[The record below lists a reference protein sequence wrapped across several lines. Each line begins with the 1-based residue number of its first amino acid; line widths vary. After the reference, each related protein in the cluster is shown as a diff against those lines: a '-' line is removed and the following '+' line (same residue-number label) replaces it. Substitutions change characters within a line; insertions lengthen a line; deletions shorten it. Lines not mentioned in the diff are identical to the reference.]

1 MFRMDEMFADRK
13 EKRKFNP
20 LFLIGIAVGV
30 AVLGA
35 AFYFLSQRPSIEDQT
50 KQLLDTAAKPGS
62 PEFAE
67 LNKEIIIATN
77 DNETIESPT
86 GLGTISMFIKGQ
98 IHNKGTHDISVLEV
112 NVSVVD
118 RQKQV
123 VKERRLLFVPGQQP
137 ILKAGET
144 VPVSL
149 TLDGFSPKAER
160 ALIYWRVTAI
170 KAAS

>member
-1 MFRMDEMFADRK
+1 MLNMDEMFAAKKK
-13 EKRKFNP
+13 ERRFNP
-20 LFLIGIAVGV
+20 IFLIGVLVGLL
-30 AVLGA
+30 VLGV
-35 AFYFLSQRPSIEDQT
+35 AFYFLSQKPSIEDQT
-50 KQLLDTAAKPGS
+50 SQLLETAAKPGS

-67 LNKEIIIATN
+67 LNKDIIITTN

-86 GLGTISMFIKGQ
+86 GLGTISMFIKGT
-98 IHNKGTHDISVLEV
+98 IRNKGTHDISILEV

-123 VKERRLLFVPGQQP
+123 VKERRLLFVPQQQP

-144 VPVSL
+144 VPVSI

>member
-1 MFRMDEMFADRK
+1 MDEMFANEK

-20 LFLIGIAVGV
+20 VFLVGILIGVLALGV
-30 AVLGA
+30 
-35 AFYFLSQRPSIEDQT
+35 AFYFLAQKPSIEDQT
-50 KQLLDTAAKPGS
+50 QQLLDTAYKPGS

-67 LNKEIIIATN
+67 LNKDIIIATN
-77 DNETIESPT
+77 DDETIESPT

-98 IHNKGTHDISVLEV
+98 IRNKGTHDISVLEV

-123 VKERRLLFVPGQQP
+123 VKERRLLFIPGQQP

>member
-1 MFRMDEMFADRK
+1 MNEMFANEK

-20 LFLIGIAVGV
+20 VFMVGILIGVLALGV
-30 AVLGA
+30 V
-35 AFYFLSQRPSIEDQT
+35 FYFLAQKPSIEDQT
-50 KQLLDTAAKPGS
+50 QQLLDTAYKPGS

-67 LNKEIIIATN
+67 LNKDIIIATN
-77 DNETIESPT
+77 DDETIESPT

-98 IHNKGTHDISVLEV
+98 IRNKGTHDISVLEV

-123 VKERRLLFVPGQQP
+123 VKERRLLFIPGQQP

>member
-1 MFRMDEMFADRK
+1 MDEMFAS
-13 EKRKFNP
+13 EKRTRRFNP
-20 LFLIGIAVGV
+20 IFLGGISIGLV
-30 AVLGA
+30 VLA
-35 AFYFLSQRPSIEDQT
+35 LAFYFLSRTPSIDDQT
-50 KQLLDTAAKPGS
+50 NQLIETAYKPGS

-67 LNKEIIIATN
+67 LNKDIIIATN

-98 IHNKGTHDISVLEV
+98 IRNKGTHDISVLEV

-123 VKERRLLFVPGQQP
+123 VKERRLLFVPQQQP
-137 ILKAGET
+137 ILKAGEI
-144 VPVSL
+144 VPVSI

-170 KAAS
+170 KPAS

>member
-1 MFRMDEMFADRK
+1 MFANEK

-20 LFLIGIAVGV
+20 IFLVGIVVGV
-30 AVLGA
+30 AALGIV
-35 AFYFLSQRPSIEDQT
+35 FYFLAQKPSIEDQT
-50 KQLLDTAAKPGS
+50 QQLLDTAYKPGS

-67 LNKEIIIATN
+67 LNKDIVIATN

-98 IHNKGTHDISVLEV
+98 IRNKGTRDISVLEV

-137 ILKAGET
+137 ILRAGET

-170 KAAS
+170 KPAS

>member
-1 MFRMDEMFADRK
+1 MFANEK

-20 LFLIGIAVGV
+20 VFMVGILIGVLALGV
-30 AVLGA
+30 
-35 AFYFLSQRPSIEDQT
+35 AFYFLAQKPSIEDQT
-50 KQLLDTAAKPGS
+50 QQLLDTAYKPGS

-67 LNKEIIIATN
+67 LNKDIIIATN
-77 DNETIESPT
+77 DDETIESPT

-98 IHNKGTHDISVLEV
+98 IRNKGTHDISVLEV

-123 VKERRLLFVPGQQP
+123 VKERRLLFIPGQQP

>member
-1 MFRMDEMFADRK
+1 MDEMFANEK

-20 LFLIGIAVGV
+20 VFLVGILIGVLALGV
-30 AVLGA
+30 V
-35 AFYFLSQRPSIEDQT
+35 FYFLAQKPSIEDQT
-50 KQLLDTAAKPGS
+50 QQLLDTAYKPGS
-62 PEFAE
+62 PEFDE
-67 LNKEIIIATN
+67 LNKDIIIATN
-77 DNETIESPT
+77 DDETIESPT

-98 IHNKGTHDISVLEV
+98 IRNKGTHDISVLEV

-123 VKERRLLFVPGQQP
+123 VKERRLLFIPGQQP

>member
-1 MFRMDEMFADRK
+1 MFANEK

-20 LFLIGIAVGV
+20 VFMVGILIGVLALGV
-30 AVLGA
+30 V
-35 AFYFLSQRPSIEDQT
+35 FYFLAQKPSIEDQT
-50 KQLLDTAAKPGS
+50 KQLLDTAYKPGS

-67 LNKEIIIATN
+67 LNKDIIIATN
-77 DNETIESPT
+77 DDETIESPT

-98 IHNKGTHDISVLEV
+98 IRNKGTHDISVLEV

-123 VKERRLLFVPGQQP
+123 VKERRLLFIPGQQP

>member
-1 MFRMDEMFADRK
+1 MDEMFANEK

-20 LFLIGIAVGV
+20 VFLVGILIGVLALGV
-30 AVLGA
+30 V
-35 AFYFLSQRPSIEDQT
+35 FYFLAQKPSIEDQT
-50 KQLLDTAAKPGS
+50 QQLLDTAYKPGS

-67 LNKEIIIATN
+67 LNKDIIIATN
-77 DNETIESPT
+77 DDETIESPT

-98 IHNKGTHDISVLEV
+98 IRNKGTHDISVLEV

-123 VKERRLLFVPGQQP
+123 VKERRLLFIPGQQP

>member
-1 MFRMDEMFADRK
+1 MFATGE

-20 LFLIGIAVGV
+20 VFLIGIVIGVLAVG
-30 AVLGA
+30 A
-35 AFYFLSQRPSIEDQT
+35 AIFYLAQKPSIEDQT
-50 KQLLDTAAKPGS
+50 QQILDTAAKPGS

-67 LNKEIIIATN
+67 LNKDIIIATN

-98 IHNKGTHDISVLEV
+98 IRNKGTHDISVLEV

-123 VKERRLLFVPGQQP
+123 VKERRLLFVPGQHP
-137 ILKAGET
+137 VLKAGET

-149 TLDGFSPKAER
+149 TLDGFDPKAER

>member
-1 MFRMDEMFADRK
+1 MDEMFATGK
-13 EKRKFNP
+13 KKRKFNP
-20 LFLIGIAVGV
+20 IFLIGIVIGV
-30 AVLGA
+30 AALGV
-35 AFYFLSQRPSIEDQT
+35 AFYFLSQKPSIEDQT
-50 KQLLDTAAKPGS
+50 KALLDTAAKPGT
-62 PEFAE
+62 PEFEA
-67 LNKEIIIATN
+67 LNKDIIIATN

-98 IHNKGTHDISVLEV
+98 IRNKGTHDISVLEV

-170 KAAS
+170 KPA

>member
-1 MFRMDEMFADRK
+1 MFANEK

-20 LFLIGIAVGV
+20 VFLVGILIGVLALGV
-30 AVLGA
+30 V
-35 AFYFLSQRPSIEDQT
+35 FYFLAQKPSIEDQT
-50 KQLLDTAAKPGS
+50 QQLLDTAYKPGS

-67 LNKEIIIATN
+67 LNKDIIIATN
-77 DNETIESPT
+77 DDETIESPT

-98 IHNKGTHDISVLEV
+98 IRNKGTHDISVLEV

-123 VKERRLLFVPGQQP
+123 VKERRLLFIPGQQP

>member
-1 MFRMDEMFADRK
+1 MFANEK

-20 LFLIGIAVGV
+20 VFLVGILIGVLALGV
-30 AVLGA
+30 
-35 AFYFLSQRPSIEDQT
+35 AFYFLAQKPSIEDQT
-50 KQLLDTAAKPGS
+50 QQLLDTAYKPGS

-67 LNKEIIIATN
+67 LNKDIIIATN
-77 DNETIESPT
+77 DDETIESPT

-98 IHNKGTHDISVLEV
+98 IRNKGTHDISVLEV

-123 VKERRLLFVPGQQP
+123 VKERRLLFIPGQQP

>member
-1 MFRMDEMFADRK
+1 MDEMFATEK
-13 EKRKFNP
+13 TKRKFNP
-20 LFLIGIAVGV
+20 VFLLGIVIGV
-30 AVLGA
+30 AALA
-35 AFYFLSQRPSIEDQT
+35 AVFYYLSQKPSIEDQT
-50 KQLLDTAAKPGS
+50 QRLLDTAFKPGS

-67 LNKEIIIATN
+67 LNKDIIIATN

-137 ILKAGET
+137 ILRAGET

-170 KAAS
+170 KPVS